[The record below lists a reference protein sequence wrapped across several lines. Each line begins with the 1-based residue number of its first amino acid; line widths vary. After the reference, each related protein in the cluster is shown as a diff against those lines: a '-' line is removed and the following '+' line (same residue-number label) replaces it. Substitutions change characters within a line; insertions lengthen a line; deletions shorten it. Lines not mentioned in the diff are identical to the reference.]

1 MQTLKYGYL
10 THILSVYF
18 DSLTFSLEFV
28 HHTMLVIQK
37 DFTRL
42 KRYIEEQH
50 PIIFQDKSN
59 WLLRMFRQYQKIKKQ
74 QERDYQTPE
83 KEPKIAAQSEAET
96 ATRRIEP
103 RTKNAISAK
112 R

>member
-1 MQTLKYGYL
+1 
-10 THILSVYF
+10 
-18 DSLTFSLEFV
+18 
-28 HHTMLVIQK
+28 MLVIQK

-83 KEPKIAAQSEAET
+83 KKQQLRLLLNQKQRQRRAELSREQKCKFSKKIVNNTNSDALL
-96 ATRRIEP
+96 
-103 RTKNAISAK
+103 
-112 R
+112 